1 MTNGTAGGGRLEGG
15 RGHGGLVNPGAGAL
29 ARTETTSRFDVG
41 HGYALYQGP
50 SWDSGFHRHAAF
62 QIVVAVAG
70 EAAMVDASG
79 VCHRAVALV
88 VPPMVRHRMLAT
100 TDLRVFFVEPQ
111 CAFADRLRERCV
123 SGRCVSGRWGS
134 GISAAPELRELS
146 EDDVRLAGAR
156 PSGELDPRLLAAM
169 DALADGP
176 VSMPDLA
183 ARVDMSPQ
191 RLRGLA
197 RSQLGMP
204 LTRWRVWGQLRRTVE
219 ALRAG
224 RSLAEAAAVSGFAD
238 QAHLTRWMREMMGL
252 TPAVVLPVLRPS
264 LPEGDVDRD
273 RTGDR

>member
-1 MTNGTAGGGRLEGG
+1 MTNDTAGGGGLEGG
-15 RGHGGLVNPGAGAL
+15 RGQGGLVNPAAGAL
-29 ARTETTSRFDVG
+29 TRTETTSRFDVG
-41 HGYALYQGP
+41 PGYALYQGP

-88 VPPMVRHRMLAT
+88 VPPMARHRMLAT

-123 SGRCVSGRWGS
+123 SGCWGS

-169 DALADGP
+169 GALADGP

-183 ARVDMSPQ
+183 ARVEMSPQ

-264 LPEGDVDRD
+264 LPECDVDRD

>member
-1 MTNGTAGGGRLEGG
+1 MTNDTAGGGRREGG
-15 RGHGGLVNPGAGAL
+15 RVQGGLVNPAAGAL

-123 SGRCVSGRWGS
+123 SGGCVSGRWGS

-146 EDDVRLAGAR
+146 EEDVRLAGAR

-204 LTRWRVWGQLRRTVE
+204 LTRWRVWGQLRRTVD

-252 TPAVVLPVLRPS
+252 TPAAVLPVLRPS
-264 LPEGDVDRD
+264 LAEGDVDRD

>member
-1 MTNGTAGGGRLEGG
+1 MTGGSRPQGG
-15 RGHGGLVNPGAGAL
+15 RGRRGLVSAAPDAL
-29 ARTETTSRFDVG
+29 APTVTTSRFDVG

-62 QIVVAVAG
+62 QIVVAVEG
-70 EAAMVDASG
+70 EAAMVDASE

-88 VPPMVRHRMLAT
+88 VPPMVRHRMRAT
-100 TDLRVFFVEPQ
+100 TDLRIFFVEPQ
-111 CAFADRLRERCV
+111 CAFADRLRERC
-123 SGRCVSGRWGS
+123 GS
-134 GISAAPELRELS
+134 GISAAPELRERG

-156 PSGELDPRLLAAM
+156 PSRELDPRLLAAM

-176 VSMPDLA
+176 VSMQDLA
-183 ARVDMSPQ
+183 RRVDVSPQ

-273 RTGDR
+273 RTSDR

>member
-1 MTNGTAGGGRLEGG
+1 M
-15 RGHGGLVNPGAGAL
+15 NPAAV
-29 ARTETTSRFDVG
+29 ARTGTGTTSRFDVG

-62 QIVVAVAG
+62 QIVIAVEG

-88 VPPMVRHRMLAT
+88 VPPMVPHRMLAT
-100 TDLRVFFVEPQ
+100 TDVRVFFVEPQ
-111 CAFADRLRERCV
+111 CAFADRLRERR
-123 SGRCVSGRWGS
+123 GP
-134 GISAAPELRELS
+134 GISAAPELRELGG
-146 EDDVRLAGAR
+146 DDVRLAGAR

-183 ARVDMSPQ
+183 TRVDMSPQ

-264 LPEGDVDRD
+264 PPEGHVDRD